1 MAMTAA
7 ERKEKQRK
15 AEDEAIAKLGG
26 GRIQFLVYGETMR
39 KLEAIAKREGFTGK
53 QWKGETLTWLIENG
67 VNL

>member
-15 AEDEAIAKLGG
+15 AEDAAMAKLGG

-39 KLEAIAKREGFTGK
+39 KLEAIASQQGFTGK
-53 QWKGETLTWLIENG
+53 QWKAESLTFLIENYE
-67 VNL
+67 L